1 MADIL
6 MRVNGMVRRFFN
18 FSRTRRFSAGT
29 AQWYFKTLSSGLYRS
44 GLSQVKIQS
53 RITKHEQKDS
63 CFVHDVFSL
72 LGGESKLGGV
82 KWKSSV
88 IGRRVEASPLRA
100 SARV

>member
-29 AQWYFKTLSSGLYRS
+29 AQWSFKTLSSGLYKS
-44 GLSQVKIQS
+44 GLSQVKNKS